1 MKINGVELEDLD
13 IYDADVAEKYEKQLD
28 KIEKLTTKVEGMGLS
43 EGIRYQ
49 CNLIFDIFNELFG
62 EGTDKKV
69 FGEKVNLKTCLNA
82 FAELIEQTNEQKK
95 KIGKLS
101 NKYSPNRAQRRAK
114 KK

>member
-1 MKINGVELEDLD
+1 MKINDVELEDLD
-13 IYDADVAEKYEKQLD
+13 IYDAEVAEKYEKQLD
-28 KIEKLTTKVEGMGLS
+28 KIEKLTTKVEGLGLS

-69 FGEKVNLKTCLNA
+69 FGEKVNLKICLNA

-95 KIGKLS
+95 EIRKLS
-101 NKYSPNRAQRRAK
+101 NKYSPNRAQRRDK
-114 KK
+114 K